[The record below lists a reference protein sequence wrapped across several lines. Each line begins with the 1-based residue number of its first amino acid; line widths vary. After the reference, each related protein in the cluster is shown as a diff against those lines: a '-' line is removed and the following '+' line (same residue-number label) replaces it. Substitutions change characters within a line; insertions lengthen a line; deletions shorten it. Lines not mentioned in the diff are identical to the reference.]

1 MSGREIGRVIG
12 AKFIKGDDE
21 TVNFV
26 YGIDASNMIGPRP
39 ATEADKANH
48 VGAWNEFLAALGSGP
63 LDGDGDGSKGGS
75 LPGKPRGRP
84 KKVNASDPIIDR
96 AADLR

>member
-1 MSGREIGRVIG
+1 MSREIGRIIG
-12 AKFIKGDDE
+12 ARFITGDDGK
-21 TVNFV
+21 VNFV

-84 KKVNASDPIIDR
+84 KKVKAVDAPDDHTEN
-96 AADLR
+96 LR